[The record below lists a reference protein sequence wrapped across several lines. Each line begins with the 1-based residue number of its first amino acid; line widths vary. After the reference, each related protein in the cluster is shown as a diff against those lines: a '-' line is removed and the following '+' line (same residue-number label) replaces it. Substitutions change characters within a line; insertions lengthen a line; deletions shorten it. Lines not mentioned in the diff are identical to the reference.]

1 MNLNGRIHTF
11 PKHIKLF
18 IAAFIVVLSIGYITG
33 LLFVRQTESNTPAG
47 IAENYLGNEDQENA
61 LVMKFEK
68 GDREMLTILHTHILS
83 ISFIFFFLGG
93 LIAVT
98 SLPTKLKSFL
108 MIEPFFS
115 IVFTFGG
122 IYLMWKGILWMKYV
136 VMVSGTIMT
145 GVYFFGAAAVLQ
157 QLFFRPHK

>member
-11 PKHIKLF
+11 PKHIKFF
-18 IAAFIVVLSIGYITG
+18 IAAFIVVLSFGYITG

-47 IAENYLGNEDQENA
+47 IEENYLGNEDQENA

-68 GDREMLTILHTHILS
+68 GDREMLTILHTHVLS

-93 LIAVT
+93 LIAIT
-98 SLPTKLKSFL
+98 SLPIKLKSFL

-136 VMVSGTIMT
+136 VMVSGTLMT
-145 GVYFFGAAAVLQ
+145 AVYFFGAAAVLQ
-157 QLFFRPHK
+157 QLFFRQKK